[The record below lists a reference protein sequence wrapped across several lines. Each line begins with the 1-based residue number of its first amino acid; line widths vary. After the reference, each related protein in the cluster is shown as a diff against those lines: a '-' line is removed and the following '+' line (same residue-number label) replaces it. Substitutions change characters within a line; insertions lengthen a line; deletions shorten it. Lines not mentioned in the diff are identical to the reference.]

1 MKDKIR
7 EKVASGKWTF
17 LQLLKMNDLAVELA
31 NEFYEELTIAEKV
44 GLVWEMTI
52 SATDESFG
60 AIFHAAVIKVLTDE
74 FVIALQEMA
83 EGATVSFTAKKVL
96 PPPPLEEPKI
106 EFPEPKKELQSDGTK
121 LPKGVKRV
129 E

>member
-7 EKVASGKWTF
+7 EKVASREWTF

-31 NEFYEELTIAEKV
+31 DEFYDELSIAEKV
-44 GLVWEMTI
+44 ALIWEMAIT
-52 SATDESFG
+52 ATDESFG
-60 AIFHAAVIKVLTDE
+60 TIFHTATIKVLTDE
-74 FVIALQEMA
+74 FVMALQEMA
-83 EGATVSFTAKKVL
+83 EGATVSFTEKKAL

-106 EFPEPKKELQSDGTK
+106 EFPEPKKKLQSDGTK
-121 LPKGVKRV
+121 LPKGVKRI